1 MEVHQRPGDWYREL
15 LDPFFVQAGSGL
27 WVRRGGNVLLYELEG
42 TR

>member
-15 LDPFFVQAGSGL
+15 LDPHFVQAGSGL